1 MQNLT
6 SRLQNQKAR
15 APKRNGRPFETLSVA
30 DIIPAAS
37 SPKYR

>member
-6 SRLQNQKAR
+6 SRLQNQNAR
-15 APKRNGRPFETLSVA
+15 APKRKGRPFETLFVA
-30 DIIPAAS
+30 AIIPAAS